1 MFDNVDE
8 IGYYSSGGGQK
19 MSAIG
24 KKTST
29 FKERFAAL
37 LDERTESATDLA
49 KKMHVS
55 KQTISAWKL
64 GDRSPNKITTIA
76 IANFFGVNIDWLYG
90 FDVEKY
96 AAADVV
102 DGLVPFSSLVRQSI
116 PVIGRVAAG
125 SPILAYESYD
135 IYVDSPVKAD
145 YALTVKGDSMS
156 PTYLDGDIVYI
167 RQQDDVTDGTVAVV
181 LIDDSACLK
190 HVYKIKNGVQLV
202 SDNPAYPPMI
212 RTWPEYDTI
221 RILGIVVGFTRMY
234 KGAK

>member
-1 MFDNVDE
+1 MSIKEE
-8 IGYYSSGGGQK
+8 IG
-19 MSAIG
+19 ARI
-24 KKTST
+24 KTMRLSRDMT
-29 FKERFAAL
+29 QA
-37 LDERTESATDLA
+37 DLA
-49 KKMHVS
+49 KAIGQSASSITMYETGKREPDFETMEALADVFNVPLNYLMFDSNKHPDGLRPVS
-55 KQTISAWKL
+55 SIKYTSIPLISA
-64 GDRSPNKITTIA
+64 
-76 IANFFGVNIDWLYG
+76 
-90 FDVEKY
+90 
-96 AAADVV
+96 
-102 DGLVPFSSLVRQSI
+102 
-116 PVIGRVAAG
+116 VAAG
-125 SPILAYESYD
+125 SPILAEESYD

-234 KGAK
+234 KGMR

>member
-1 MFDNVDE
+1 MTQCIILCYAKITKGDVVHVNTF
-8 IGYYSSGGGQK
+8 
-19 MSAIG
+19 G
-24 KKTST
+24 KVLRNI
-29 FKERFAAL
+29 RFRNGWTLEEMAQRL
-37 LDERTESATDLA
+37 GT
-49 KKMHVS
+49 S
-55 KQTISAWKL
+55 KQVLSKYERNERLPKAETAWHYAQVL
-64 GDRSPNKITTIA
+64 GIDVND
-76 IANFFGVNIDWLYG
+76 FFTDEEI
-90 FDVEKY
+90 FP
-96 AAADVV
+96 ADVV
-102 DGLVPFSSLVRQSI
+102 PISALKVEKVPLISA
-116 PVIGRVAAG
+116 VAAG
-125 SPILAYESYD
+125 SPILAEESYD

-234 KGAK
+234 KGMR